1 MFGKQIVMTSNGAFP
16 FMITFEK
23 LSLLRNTVSANPV
36 QRACLYRLPLITRK
50 LSLIILVRR
59 LASTVPFV
67 ENIPLLSVL
76 VVGEVVAIPR
86 PTTFQVVFVGRVQAH
101 IVIPSQRIDRS
112 PLIRIIVVFVPA
124 FASPPTMLGS
134 LRFLSLQLASPY
146 FCPAVDEIPPLVL
159 PSILSPFSAISPNL
173 LPTKICRSNFGDA
186 IAVASAK
193 FCHVTVGMVEIAPF
207 EKLYGK
213 GQSRIITS
221 SFNPSCFKTKL
232 KAANRLF
239 CSAIRET
246 YPFSSVLLTIKLHV
260 EPTIVAE
267 ARMNHPFI
275 PNTNPPIVTHVEYP
289 IIGGNETKKVMSQRI
304 SQPADISRH
313 RSAAGAKYV
322 EQDDARALERREV
335 EPESQALV
343 LEVLGALHPSRSLV
357 WTLGRRPALPGGVDA
372 VAVRGYGLVIVVF
385 VLGGESAGGV
395 GVGGG
400 EVYATTVMEMVYG
413 YLFATDLTLQASVD
427 CYRRI
432 DGGSGWD

>member
-16 FMITFEK
+16 FMITFEMH
-23 LSLLRNTVSANPV
+23 SVRNGFGASPILCSERSVYTG
-36 QRACLYRLPLITRK
+36 K

-193 FCHVTVGMVEIAPF
+193 FCHLQPIMLQNQT
-207 EKLYGK
+207 
-213 GQSRIITS
+213 QSRKPFILLRYPR
-221 SFNPSCFKTKL
+221 NVPL
-232 KAANRLF
+232 QQRL
-239 CSAIRET
+239 AHD
-246 YPFSSVLLTIKLHV
+246 K
-260 EPTIVAE
+260 PTIVAE

-400 EVYATTVMEMVYG
+400 SMLRRRPWIAIGALME
-413 YLFATDLTLQASVD
+413 AVD
-427 CYRRI
+427 GI
-432 DGGSGWD
+432 DGCLTTLGLALAL